1 MLNQDKTDFTV
12 KTNPTLLAGENF
24 AYYAPCA
31 KLSPLISNYTVT
43 FPGKHLLPDD
53 YTIVPHGSATL
64 VFTYDGR
71 EIKSQ
76 LFGPL
81 SRPCHVGKNAN
92 ECAFIFII
100 EFQPAGLYAFTG
112 IRQKDLIDQI
122 VSFDLTDPALDNA
135 LKKVILISERASE
148 LLSQVEHLLLEKRK
162 NAYPTELNSAIH
174 LIIEHCGG
182 ISPTE
187 ISDAICYSERQLNRL
202 FNQYLGFNMKHFSR
216 IVRIN
221 QSIHLLNN
229 TQNSL
234 SYVSDMAGF
243 YDLSHFI
250 KDFKAVTGIN
260 PREYR
265 RNMSDFYSEIAK
277 F

>member
-1 MLNQDKTDFTV
+1 M
-12 KTNPTLLAGENF
+12 
-24 AYYAPCA
+24 
-31 KLSPLISNYTVT
+31 
-43 FPGKHLLPDD
+43 
-53 YTIVPHGSATL
+53 
-64 VFTYDGR
+64 
-71 EIKSQ
+71 
-76 LFGPL
+76 
-81 SRPCHVGKNAN
+81 
-92 ECAFIFII
+92 
-100 EFQPAGLYAFTG
+100 
-112 IRQKDLIDQI
+112 
-122 VSFDLTDPALDNA
+122 
-135 LKKVILISERASE
+135 
-148 LLSQVEHLLLEKRK
+148 LSQVEHLLLEKRK

-250 KDFKAVTGIN
+250 KDFKAVTGIT